1 MSFEEQEK
9 EDMGQEIDYTE
20 LLNQKEEIMNIP
32 PVLFKEA
39 ILHFSRMYRVLTQPA
54 GNMLCIGLSGSGRKT
69 LLKLLAATIEAT
81 VEEPTSSRNYG
92 INELIETIK
101 TCFLSSAKQ
110 GSKPVILLLNESS
123 LDTGDLFLE

>member
-1 MSFEEQEK
+1 
-9 EDMGQEIDYTE
+9 
-20 LLNQKEEIMNIP
+20 MNIP

-101 TCFLSSAKQ
+101 TCFLTSAKQ

-123 LDTGDLFLE
+123 LDTGDLFLEQINSILNGVPLPITVWKNEKE